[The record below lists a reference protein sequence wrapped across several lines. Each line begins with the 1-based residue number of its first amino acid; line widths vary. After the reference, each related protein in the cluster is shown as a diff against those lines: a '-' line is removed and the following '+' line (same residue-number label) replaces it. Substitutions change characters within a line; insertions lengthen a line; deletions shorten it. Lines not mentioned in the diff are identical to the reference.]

1 MCCFDLLLYHWL
13 IQSGEA
19 YHRCR
24 QWWQR
29 SVGWLIVDGRRRVS
43 HTFWYCC
50 ICDCMY
56 SMLVEGDRQMILN
69 LFCII
74 VIIPLSILHETVY
87 HRAALLAEGPF
98 GIKSMRSR
106 MKQLKEDDLISSQ
119 FDISSSMDSP
129 DPLLTFLD
137 RILFSFSA
145 TLERWNARRRVA
157 RSSPSSLASALSH
170 IRAKTQHMLY

>member
-1 MCCFDLLLYHWL
+1 
-13 IQSGEA
+13 
-19 YHRCR
+19 
-24 QWWQR
+24 
-29 SVGWLIVDGRRRVS
+29 
-43 HTFWYCC
+43 
-50 ICDCMY
+50 
-56 SMLVEGDRQMILN
+56 MILN

-137 RILFSFSA
+137 RILFSFLLLA
-145 TLERWNARRRVA
+145 TGERWNARRRAA

-170 IRAKTQHMLY
+170 IRAKTQHILY